1 MQDANK
7 IIYQLKIILNLST
20 DLELANFLNISP
32 TTLSTW
38 KSRNSIDYKMII
50 NLCDEHNIDLNK
62 LFLDKEIL
70 IKSQNNPFD
79 MLIKAITEEV
89 EKRLS
94 TQLDELKATNEL
106 IYDLLDKEDV
116 KRKIE
121 EAKGKMAA
129 KSNGV
134 TKNQ

>member
-1 MQDANK
+1 MQHANK

-129 KSNGV
+129 KNNGV

>member
-129 KSNGV
+129 KNNGV